1 MGKKYQITEEQ
12 FSNLMRNLTEI
23 AAGYD
28 DFYVM
33 SQHAGKS
40 MSHFLNLL
48 NDLMATLG
56 ALKMALKDDDVSIN
70 DIEDYSQEVF
80 DVISNMNETME
91 RVFRDFTEKE
101 LITKGKILMRKLES
115 FTEKLR
121 TIFFYKEENLDN
133 RNAKENITK
142 TLNNLAKYIQDYVY
156 ELRTTHE
163 MFGSRIQRNK
173 PKFDMD

>member
-28 DFYVM
+28 DFEVM
-33 SQHAGKS
+33 SQHVGKS
-40 MSHFLNLL
+40 MNHFLSLL
-48 NDLMATLG
+48 NDLMTTLG
-56 ALKMALKDDDVSIN
+56 ALKMALRDDDVSIR
-70 DIEDYSQEVF
+70 DIADYSEEVF
-80 DVISNMNETME
+80 DVINNMNEIME

-121 TIFFYKEENLDN
+121 TILFYKEENLDN
-133 RNAKENITK
+133 RTAKENITK
-142 TLNNLAKYIQDYVY
+142 ALNSLAKYIQDYVY

-163 MFGSRIQRNK
+163 MFGSRIQKNK
-173 PKFDMD
+173 PKYD